1 MAKKLTNISSDTLR
15 HLADHLE
22 HENKLCDLQPEDKD
36 ALELLSKVNTIAARI
51 PGSQASKSW
60 IRNEIRSAFG
70 FFGLPHIYFTFNPSA
85 THSPIFLVMFGDLS
99 VDLTERFP
107 KIPSGREC
115 TLSLAQDPVAAA
127 DFFEFASQSLFKYLL
142 GWDYETK
149 SSTEIGGILGH
160 LKAFYGTSEF
170 TERGQL
176 HGHFLL
182 WLVGGMNPSDLHV
195 KLKDDTQYQQQFFAY
210 FEDII
215 HHHLP
220 EIDVAVDPA
229 YEPQIERPLAP
240 PVVTDNTPDHVLD
253 EWTSEFL
260 TEVKKCG
267 EKLQRHQCHAVCHK
281 YGNTD
286 RCRFQFPHEVIDTSH
301 FDPDT
306 NSVILKC
313 LDGTVNYL
321 NPYIPA
327 FCHHNHDIK
336 CILFGKS
343 AKAAMFYIT
352 DYITKMDMKTY
363 EVLSLLSRAVAK
375 IPMVDSKSSVDNAKV
390 LLHKCLSQF
399 TRQQQIHAQQA
410 VRYIRGFG
418 DGISL
423 YDTVPM
429 MS

>member
-22 HENKLCDLQPEDKD
+22 HENKLCDLRPEDKD
-36 ALELLSKVNTIAARI
+36 ALELLSKVNTIVARI
-51 PGSQASKSW
+51 PGLQASKSR

-107 KIPSGREC
+107 KIPSGRERA
-115 TLSLAQDPVAAA
+115 LRLVQDPVVAA
-127 DFFEFASQSLFKYLL
+127 DFFEFMSRSLFKYLL

-149 SSTEIGGILGH
+149 SSTEKGGILGH

-195 KLKDDTQYQQQFFAY
+195 KLKDNTQYQQQFFAY

-229 YEPQIERPLAP
+229 YEPRIERPLAP

-253 EWTSEFL
+253 EWTFEFL
-260 TEVKKCG
+260 TEVKKCR
-267 EKLQRHQCHAVCHK
+267 EKLQHHQCRTVCHK

-286 RCRFQFPHEVIDTSH
+286 RCRF
-301 FDPDT
+301 
-306 NSVILKC
+306 
-313 LDGTVNYL
+313 
-321 NPYIPA
+321 
-327 FCHHNHDIK
+327 
-336 CILFGKS
+336 
-343 AKAAMFYIT
+343 
-352 DYITKMDMKTY
+352 
-363 EVLSLLSRAVAK
+363 
-375 IPMVDSKSSVDNAKV
+375 
-390 LLHKCLSQF
+390 
-399 TRQQQIHAQQA
+399 
-410 VRYIRGFG
+410 
-418 DGISL
+418 
-423 YDTVPM
+423 
-429 MS
+429 